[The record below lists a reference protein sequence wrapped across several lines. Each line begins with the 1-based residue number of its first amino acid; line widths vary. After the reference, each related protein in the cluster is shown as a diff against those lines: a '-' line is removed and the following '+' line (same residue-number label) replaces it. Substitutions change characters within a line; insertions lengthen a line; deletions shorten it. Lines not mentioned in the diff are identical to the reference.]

1 MSAFVI
7 FDIDVH
13 DAEAYEAYRR
23 IGAPTVAAFG
33 GRFLVR
39 GGETESLE
47 GGWAPKRVVVLEFET
62 AERARAWYRSASYQD
77 AKRIRE
83 GAARTIGILADGYAS
98 ASTSASTSAS
108 ASASSSVSLSAS
120 GGRAA

>member
-13 DAEAYEAYRR
+13 DADAYEDYRR

-39 GGETESLE
+39 GGETEMLE
-47 GGWAPKRVVVLEFET
+47 GDWAPKRVIVLEFET

-83 GAARTIGILADGYAS
+83 RAAYTIGILAEGYAS
-98 ASTSASTSAS
+98 ASSSASSPV
-108 ASASSSVSLSAS
+108 SSSVS
-120 GGRAA
+120 GGEAV

>member
-98 ASTSASTSAS
+98 ASASAS
-108 ASASSSVSLSAS
+108 ASALSSVSLSAS

>member
-13 DAEAYEAYRR
+13 DPKAYEEYRR

-39 GGETESLE
+39 GGETETLE
-47 GGWAPKRVVVLEFET
+47 GDWAPKRVVVLEFES
-62 AERARAWYRSASYQD
+62 AERARAWYRSTSYQE

-83 GAARTIGILADGYAS
+83 GAAHTIGLLADGYAPPPAPHDS
-98 ASTSASTSAS
+98 PAGA
-108 ASASSSVSLSAS
+108 
-120 GGRAA
+120 

>member
-13 DAEAYEAYRR
+13 DADAYEDYRR

-39 GGETESLE
+39 GGETEMLE
-47 GGWAPKRVVVLEFET
+47 GDWAPKRVIVLEFET

-83 GAARTIGILADGYAS
+83 RAAHTIGILAEGYAS
-98 ASTSASTSAS
+98 ASSFASSPV
-108 ASASSSVSLSAS
+108 SSSVS
-120 GGRAA
+120 GGRGV